1 MKTGFNFDNI
11 ENIAYL
17 GPSGSYTEMATD
29 YFVDKYNLCVRPVVQ
44 KTIRQVAEFV
54 DENPNTLGVLP
65 VENSI
70 EGAVRETLDNL
81 IKLKNPNIKILSE
94 VIMPI
99 EHCLLARTT
108 EFYSI
113 TGGIIS
119 HPQALAQCQNFI
131 HTELPYRIEIM
142 ETSSTAEAARSLANY
157 NLTYAAIGSR
167 KTADIYRLNI
177 LKENINDDKSNQT
190 RFILI
195 GDCEAPFAKGM
206 QSSVAFSTE
215 NKPGALFDVLEVFR
229 NNNINLSYISSR
241 PSKHK
246 FGEYIFI
253 VSFDGHTSSNQIFKT
268 VDEIKNKT
276 TFFRFLGSYY
286 IDRAKNCT

>member
-1 MKTGFNFDNI
+1 MKSGFNFDNI

-17 GPSGSYTEMATD
+17 GPSGSYTEMAAD
-29 YFVDKYNLCVRPVVQ
+29 YFVDKYNLRGRPVEH
-44 KTIRQVAEFV
+44 KTIRQVMEFV
-54 DENPNTLGVLP
+54 DSTPNTLGVLP

-81 IKLKNPNIKILSE
+81 IKLQNPNIKILSE

-131 HTELPYRIEIM
+131 HTEMPYRIETI
-142 ETSSTAEAARSLANY
+142 EASSTAEAARSLSNY
-157 NLTYAAIGSR
+157 NLTYAAIGS
-167 KTADIYRLNI
+167 KKLASLYRLNI
-177 LKENINDDKSNQT
+177 LRENINDDKSNST

-195 GDCEAPFAKGM
+195 GDCDAPFARGM
-206 QSSVAFSTE
+206 QSSLAFSTE
-215 NKPGALFDVLEVFR
+215 NKPGALLDVLEIFR

-253 VSFDGHTSSNQIFKT
+253 VSFDGHTNSNQILRT
-268 VDEIKNKT
+268 VEEMRQKT

-286 IDRAKNCT
+286 IDTVTTV